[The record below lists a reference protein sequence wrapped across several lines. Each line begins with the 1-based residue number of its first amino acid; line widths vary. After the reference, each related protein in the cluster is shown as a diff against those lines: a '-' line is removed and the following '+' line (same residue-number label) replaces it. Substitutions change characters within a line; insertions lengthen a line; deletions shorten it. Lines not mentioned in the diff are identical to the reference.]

1 MAICVH
7 RVMRLRKFA
16 SFQIIID
23 AVSKDDT
30 VYNCEKALLVLG
42 IQIYFFLSNFSNF
55 GQIGNTTIPKYFY

>member
-7 RVMRLRKFA
+7 RVIRLRKFA

-30 VYNCEKALLVLG
+30 VYNCDKALLVLG
-42 IQIYFFLSNFSNF
+42 IQI
-55 GQIGNTTIPKYFY
+55 